1 MAEPKVGMR
10 FSSYLEMGKTYEQKS
25 TSTKVGKRERQVNSN
40 SYDKVGVFYT
50 SYIDKNGDFLAHS
63 TLETYGEKQR
73 SNFSTEAY
81 IYRGEGSIYDSDL
94 KYTHIYGTKTYA
106 IDLNNNGIVDNGE
119 IFNH

>member
-73 SNFSTEAY
+73 SNFY
-81 IYRGEGSIYDSDL
+81 
-94 KYTHIYGTKTYA
+94 
-106 IDLNNNGIVDNGE
+106 
-119 IFNH
+119 